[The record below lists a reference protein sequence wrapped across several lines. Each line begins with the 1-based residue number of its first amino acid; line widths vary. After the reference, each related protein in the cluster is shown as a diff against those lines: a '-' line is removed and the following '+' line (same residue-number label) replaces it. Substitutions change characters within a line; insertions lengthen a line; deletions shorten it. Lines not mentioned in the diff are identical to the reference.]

1 MSEIG
6 LPKLARDGSR
16 SASSFVSHEPCE
28 TCGSSDAK
36 ATYDDGHTFC
46 FSCHTTTFTDAMVP
60 MDTNS
65 DYKFLEGTYKDIPNR
80 KLSEATCRHY
90 NYQVGEGC
98 HIANYRSPKDGS
110 LVAQKI
116 RRANKEFSVVG
127 LGKHMPLYGQHLWSS
142 GKSVVITEGEIDCL
156 SVAQAF
162 NCKWP
167 VVSLPNGADSAAKVI
182 SRNIEYLSG
191 FDKVVLCFD
200 QDAPGRKA
208 LEAAAQELPLG
219 KAYIMRLPEDCKD
232 ANEALVK
239 HGAAPIVQG
248 YWNAQV
254 YRPDGIL
261 SLSEFRESVVNP
273 VLQESLPY
281 PWESLNTK
289 TRGIR
294 KGELVVVCAG
304 SGLGK
309 STFVKEILYDI
320 AVNHD
325 KPVGLVFLEEQ
336 GSRTAEILVG
346 MRLNKNLM
354 LDRSTVTTE
363 ELEAAFSDLSKHK
376 ISLYSHFGSNDVDNI
391 CNKIRFMVQ
400 AEGCQYVFLDHLSI
414 LVSDQEGDERKLID
428 ATMTKLRTLVSELG
442 FSLFVIS
449 HLKRPQGDKGHEDG
463 LQVSLGQLR
472 GSHAIAQLSDFVI
485 GLEKD
490 KEDPTADTCKVV
502 VLKNRL
508 TGDRGYCGTLF
519 YDRDTGRLTEG
530 SF

>member
-1 MSEIG
+1 MVPG
-6 LPKLARDGSR
+6 TFL
-16 SASSFVSHEPCE
+16 SHEPCE
-28 TCGSSDAK
+28 KCGSSDAK
-36 ATYDDGHTFC
+36 ATYDTGDAYC
-46 FSCHTTTFTDAMVP
+46 FSCKTYFKGGGASKETMES
-60 MDTNS
+60 NS
-65 DYKFLEGTYKDIPNR
+65 NFIQGTYSDIPNR
-80 KLSEATCRHY
+80 KLTEVTCRHY
-90 NYQVGEGC
+90 GYQVGEQGGEGC
-98 HIANYRSPKDGS
+98 HIANYRSPKDGQ

-116 RRANKEFSVVG
+116 RRAGKQFSVTG
-127 LGKHMPLYGQHLWSS
+127 DGKNMPLYGQHLWSGG

-167 VVSLPNGADSAAKVI
+167 VVSLANGASSVTKAI
-182 SRNIEYLSG
+182 QTNLEWLSS

-200 QDAPGRKA
+200 QDAPGRLA
-208 LEAAAQELPLG
+208 VEQAVNELPFG
-219 KAYIMRLPEDCKD
+219 KAYIMTLPDDCKD
-232 ANEALVK
+232 ANECLVK
-239 HGAAPIVQG
+239 HGTAPLVQA
-248 YWNAQV
+248 YWNAKV

-261 SLSEFRESVVNP
+261 SLTEFREAVVNP
-273 VLQESLPY
+273 VYQESLPY
-281 PWESLNTK
+281 PWESLNTR

-325 KPVGLVFLEEQ
+325 RPVGLVFLEEQ

-346 MRLNKNLM
+346 MSLNKNLM
-354 LDRSTVTTE
+354 LDRSSVTTE
-363 ELEAAFSDLSKHK
+363 ELEQAFSDLSKHK

-490 KEDPTADTCKVV
+490 KDDPTADTCKVV

-519 YDRDTGRLTEG
+519 YDRETGRLTEG